1 MPEPGP
7 EPTVIVV
14 SPRGRPAPPDVQD
27 AVAQAV
33 KVAFGLLSVGL
44 SVALRSAGETQ
55 VAPGQR
61 RPPTPV
67 MDAADVL
74 VGTAWGAA
82 RLSGRVAVTGVRVA
96 RPLVAFAAR
105 PPLVPRRF
113 QPGHGVQ
120 VMVTRWQRDRPDTVV
135 ALDSWTSTILP
146 GAVEAALNQVD
157 VERLVTL
164 ALERID
170 LDAVVTSVLRRL
182 DIEAVTL
189 AVLQRLDLTR
199 VASTAIESMDL
210 DQVVGE
216 ALAGMDMD
224 QLVAGVVNRLD
235 VDAVATAALEQLDL
249 TEIVL
254 KQVDLIRVAEY
265 VVQAIDLPEIIREST
280 GTVASE
286 AVRGLRMQ
294 GVDADVAVARI
305 ADRLLHRRRRKT
317 SDQLIPPQA
326 EPPGAEG
333 PTAEAP
339 AVGAPPTEPAREPQP

>member
-1 MPEPGP
+1 M
-7 EPTVIVV
+7 IVV
-14 SPRGRPAPPDVQD
+14 NPRARPAPPDVQD

-44 SVALRSAGETQ
+44 SVALRSAGEAP
-55 VAPGQR
+55 VALGKQR
-61 RPPTPV
+61 APSPV

-74 VGTAWGAA
+74 LGTAWGAA
-82 RLSGRVAVTGVRVA
+82 RVSGRIVATGSRVA
-96 RPLVAFAAR
+96 QPVVSFAAH

-113 QPGHGVQ
+113 QPGHAVQ
-120 VMVTRWQRDRPDTVV
+120 VMVTRWQRDRPDTVE
-135 ALDSWTSTILP
+135 ALDSWTATILP
-146 GAVEAALNQVD
+146 GAVEAALSQVD

-170 LDAVVTSVLRRL
+170 LDAVVGSVLRQL

-189 AVLQRLDLTR
+189 AVLERLDLTKISS
-199 VASTAIESMDL
+199 AAIEAIDL

-224 QLVAGVVNRLD
+224 RLVGSVVSRLD
-235 VDAVATAALEQLDL
+235 VDAVASEALEKIDL

-254 KQVDLIRVAEY
+254 QQVDLVRVVEY

-294 GVDADVAVARI
+294 GSTRMSPSHGSPTASCTD
-305 ADRLLHRRRRKT
+305 
-317 SDQLIPPQA
+317 
-326 EPPGAEG
+326 GAER
-333 PTAEAP
+333 P
-339 AVGAPPTEPAREPQP
+339 ATS

>member
-1 MPEPGP
+1 MPAAGP

-14 SPRGRPAPPDVQD
+14 GPRTPPAPPDVQD

-33 KVAFGLLSVGL
+33 KVAFGLLTVGL
-44 SVALRSAGETQ
+44 SVALRSAGEAP
-55 VAPGQR
+55 VVPGQR
-61 RPPTPV
+61 RAASPV

-74 VGTAWGAA
+74 VGTAWGVA
-82 RLSGRVAVTGVRVA
+82 RLSGRIAATGTRVA
-96 RPLVAFAAR
+96 TPLVTLAAR
-105 PPLVPRRF
+105 PPLVPQRF
-113 QPGHGVQ
+113 QPGHAVQ
-120 VMVTRWQRDRPDTVV
+120 VMVTRWQRDRPDTVQ

-170 LDAVVTSVLRRL
+170 LDAVVSSVLRRL

-189 AVLQRLDLTR
+189 AVLERLDLTR
-199 VASTAIESMDL
+199 VSSTAIEAIDL

-224 QLVAGVVNRLD
+224 QLVAGVVSRLD
-235 VDAVATAALEQLDL
+235 VDAVATRALEQIDL

-254 KQVDLIRVAEY
+254 QQVDLIRVAEY
-265 VVQAIDLPEIIREST
+265 VVGGIDLPEIIREST

-294 GVDADVAVARI
+294 GVDADAAVARI
-305 ADRLLHRRRRKT
+305 ADRLLRRRRRKT
-317 SDQLIPPQA
+317 SDHLIPPS
-326 EPPGAEG
+326 
-333 PTAEAP
+333 
-339 AVGAPPTEPAREPQP
+339 REPQP